1 MAKNINNAAG
11 YGNIKEIERF
21 LRKGINVDCE
31 DEYGDAPLARA
42 AFYGHLEAVKFLI
55 DQGADIH
62 HKSQNGSTAL
72 HMASSQGSPEIIRF
86 LILSGADLEDCCNRG
101 ETPIMRSA
109 INAHL
114 INVKELVNAGASL
127 TAQDE
132 NGFNVLMQAMLI
144 DSGPYKDRVEVIKYL
159 LEQGADPL
167 QKDDEGRNAI
177 QFAGDTGRDHELISL
192 LKRFAGIE
200 ETDSPW
206 HMAGGQNCKICAGLK
221 KWKPS
226 KRHPDY
232 ICPADVEVWI
242 GTSLPQRVADG
253 SGTFYRGKWL
263 VKLEVLQQWHSELCD
278 NA

>member
-11 YGNIKEIERF
+11 YGNTKEIERF
-21 LRKGINVDCE
+21 LREGIDVDFE
-31 DEYGDAPLARA
+31 DEFGDAPLARA

-72 HMASSQGSPEIIRF
+72 HLASSQGSTEIISF
-86 LILSGADLEDCCNRG
+86 LISSGANLEACCNSG
-101 ETPIMRSA
+101 ETHIMRSA

-114 INVKELVNAGASL
+114 INVKELVKAGASL
-127 TAQDE
+127 TAQDV

-144 DSGPYKDRVEVIKYL
+144 DSGPYKDRVEVIQFL
-159 LEQGADPL
+159 LDQGADPL
-167 QKDDEGRNAI
+167 QKDNEGRNAI
-177 QFAGDTGRDHELISL
+177 QFAEDTGRDHELISL
-192 LKRFAGIE
+192 LKKFAGIE
-200 ETDSPW
+200 ETESPW
-206 HMAGGQNCKICAGLK
+206 HMVGGDDCKICAGLK

-242 GTSLPQRVADG
+242 GNSLPQRVADA
-253 SGTFYRGKWL
+253 SGTFYRGKFL
-263 VKLEVLQQWHSELCD
+263 IKLEVLQQWHSELCD